1 MGDRKKAR
9 TAYRAVDAADGDWL
23 PPLRLRQP
31 MAAWEFADATRA
43 VRKIKPLAAPATAL
57 QAAAKQAGLSVSGAR
72 SAYEHATSQAALKA
86 LPTTL
91 ADTQA
96 AVGEYAAAARAVDH
110 LDVLGQV
117 GARLRPGDTSLSA
130 AAAAL
135 DKGQLSGARAAIA
148 TAQTTHQDQERTGLY
163 AVLGA
168 AALLLAGLAGS
179 AWLLLRR
186 RRRARP
192 IAS

>member
-1 MGDRKKAR
+1 
-9 TAYRAVDAADGDWL
+9 
-23 PPLRLRQP
+23 
-31 MAAWEFADATRA
+31 MATGCRPCGCASRWRPGSSPT
-43 VRKIKPLAAPATAL
+43 PLARFARSSRSPRL
-57 QAAAKQAGLSVSGAR
+57 PLPCRRRPSRLECRFSGAR

-86 LPTTL
+86 LPATL

-96 AVGEYAAAARAVDH
+96 AVGEYAAAARVVDH

-135 DKGQLSGARAAIA
+135 DKGQLSDARAAIA